1 MKVLVLCID
10 RDDDLGLKAKIE
22 GPVIGRHECVRAA
35 LALGIADPED
45 ADTNTMLAAVST
57 YDELTK
63 KGVNAEVATITGD
76 VNVGYQSDIELTRQL
91 EEALEVTMPTSVVL
105 ISNGAEDEYIFPM
118 VSSRIK
124 IDSVRSVIVRQSKG
138 IESTWYFIVK
148 ILKDAKTRKKIIA
161 PFGTILLALGLL
173 LLIPMFTTIIDVA
186 NGVPGTSIQDIVNS
200 ISANVAGIITF
211 VLGIYLVQ
219 NAFRIRES
227 FRSGIKRGKRSIY
240 QGDVTIP
247 MFIFAVIIF
256 VLGIVR
262 GYEAVT
268 LATSPNNHLTALILY
283 FFDSSFYWFMSA
295 WLIFE
300 SRRMVNAMIHRETI
314 PRGFWSLSMFIV
326 ASTFLM
332 LGLIHYMMFSWN
344 LTAADQLQYIVEIII
359 GLSIA
364 LGGAVL
370 QRRVRSETWISKE
383 GWRR

>member
-10 RDDDLGLKAKIE
+10 RDDDLGLKTKIE

-45 ADTNTMLAAVST
+45 ADTNTMLAAIST
-57 YDELTK
+57 YEELTK
-63 KGVNAEVATITGD
+63 KGISAEVAIVTGD

-91 EEALEVTMPTSVVL
+91 EEALEVTMATSVVL

-138 IESTWYFIVK
+138 IESTWYFLVK

-186 NGVPGTSIQDIVNS
+186 NGVPNKSIDDIMES

-211 VLGIYLVQ
+211 VLGLFLVQ

-227 FRSGIKRGKRSIY
+227 IRSGIKRGKRSIY

-256 VLGIVR
+256 ILGIVR

-268 LATSPNNHLTALILY
+268 LAVSPNNHLTALILY
-283 FFDSSFYWFMSA
+283 FLDSSFYWFMSA

-344 LTAADQLQYIVEIII
+344 LTTADQLQYITEIII
-359 GLSIA
+359 GLGIA

>member
-10 RDDDLGLKAKIE
+10 RDDDLGLKTKIE

-57 YDELTK
+57 YEELTK
-63 KGVNAEVATITGD
+63 KGINVEVATITGD

-91 EEALEVTMPTSVVL
+91 EETLEVTMATSVILV
-105 ISNGAEDEYIFPM
+105 SNGAEDEYIFPM

-124 IDSVRSVIVRQSKG
+124 IDSVRSVIVKQSKG
-138 IESTWYFIVK
+138 IESTWYFLVKIVK
-148 ILKDAKTRKKIIA
+148 DTKTRKKIIA
-161 PFGTILLALGLL
+161 PFGTILLAVGLL
-173 LLIPMFTTIIDVA
+173 LLIPMFVTIIDVA
-186 NGVPGTSIQDIVNS
+186 NGEAGSSIQDIVNS

-211 VLGIYLVQ
+211 VLGLFLVQ

-227 FRSGIKRGKRSIY
+227 IRSGIKRGKRSIY
-240 QGDVTIP
+240 KGDTTIP
-247 MFIFAVIIF
+247 MFIFASIIF

-262 GYEAVT
+262 GNEAVT

-283 FFDSSFYWFMSA
+283 FLDSSFYWFMSA

-300 SRRMVNAMIHRETI
+300 SRRMVNALIHRETI

-332 LGLIHYMMFSWN
+332 LGLIHYLMFSWN
-344 LTAADQLQYIVEIII
+344 LSTSNQIEYIIEIMI

-364 LGGAVL
+364 LGGAML
-370 QRRVRSETWISKE
+370 QRRVRSETWSSKE